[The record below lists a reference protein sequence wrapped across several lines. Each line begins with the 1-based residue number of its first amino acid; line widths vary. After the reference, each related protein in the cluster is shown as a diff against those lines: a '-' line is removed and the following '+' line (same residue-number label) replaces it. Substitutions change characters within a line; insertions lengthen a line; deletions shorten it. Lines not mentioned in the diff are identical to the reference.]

1 MKPRTR
7 AGSKVVV
14 FGGIGFHIF
23 GAYEIQGEYI
33 PVRWD
38 SEGYYDKEVGNT
50 ALDLIYESMDT
61 EEKTDKSPEET
72 KG

>member
-38 SEGYYDKEVGNT
+38 SEEVGNT